1 MTSPIT
7 TAKSTISGILSKIK
21 GMFPLSIGKIFSGL
35 KLPHISVDG
44 GAPPFGIAGKGRLPS
59 FSVSWYKMGAIF
71 RKPTIFGTALGWTGV
86 GEAGPEA
93 VAPIDT
99 LKQYVEEAVEA
110 GSTTIDYDH
119 LADKVAAA
127 CARMNIS
134 INLDN
139 RTLGRVVREM
149 V

>member
-1 MTSPIT
+1 
-7 TAKSTISGILSKIK
+7 
-21 GMFPLSIGKIFSGL
+21 
-35 KLPHISVDG
+35 
-44 GAPPFGIAGKGRLPS
+44 
-59 FSVSWYKMGAIF
+59 MGAIF

-99 LKQYVEEAVEA
+99 LKEYVQEAVEA
-110 GSTTIDYDH
+110 GNATPINYDL
-119 LADKVAAA
+119 LAGKVAAA
-127 CARMNIS
+127 CARMNITMD
-134 INLDN
+134 IYG

>member
-1 MTSPIT
+1 
-7 TAKSTISGILSKIK
+7 
-21 GMFPLSIGKIFSGL
+21 
-35 KLPHISVDG
+35 
-44 GAPPFGIAGKGRLPS
+44 
-59 FSVSWYKMGAIF
+59 MGWA
-71 RKPTIFGTALGWTGV
+71 GV
-86 GEAGPEA
+86 GEAGKEA

-149 V
+149 VV